1 MKKKLLKILAI
12 ACSLTCVATAGLGTA
27 LSKSPELAVAKA
39 YEITLSEENAL
50 KGDYAYGE
58 LLTIP
63 MGTIDGEPTTKFI
76 VLSPTGKVYDS
87 ASVSLQEEG
96 QYTVVWYATVGG
108 KEVSASKSFFVTKSA
123 FTLDGGGT
131 YAYMESLERAKAE
144 DGIKVSLDMDS
155 TLRYNR
161 AIDLRDTSGPLARFF
176 PYQRVDNVEG
186 QYNEYTEKSDELKAQ
201 LKEEGWTDSD
211 KINNEVGN
219 RLGTATT
226 YFQYTNDARNYLI
239 TLTDRYDPTNYV
251 TIDLEWKESNR
262 YFNFRAN
269 AVGQTAHGF
278 RSTTEKSI
286 QEDKISWDEIVDYD
300 GDLYRI
306 FYAPDNGL
314 TQCNKTDDKGLD
326 LYYDVET
333 NRVYMSYYVYK
344 PNDTDKDG
352 DYDNNIADGYTLN
365 EKALFADLSN
375 PKVYPKN
382 PFKGFTTGE
391 VYFSI
396 SAKNYVGN
404 TANIDIASLGGI
416 SGRDLLD
423 ADMHD
428 TKAPVIKVNEALS
441 QSSPFIAVGEEIEVP
456 SATAY
461 DLNLP
466 YGTKATTAV
475 YYAYNPSSD
484 KNISVGLVNGKFTPN
499 KAGAYTIV
507 YTATDPSGNVGTAT
521 VNLQCSV
528 GVDNKAVKL
537 TVDESIDGVA
547 GTALQLPE
555 CTIAGLYSDES
566 ALKTY
571 VQFEEGEKSL
581 LAGDSL
587 FLKGVGRYV
596 ITYAYQTPFK
606 TYTTTCTVT
615 SSASDNITFSASV
628 LPEYFIK
635 DAKYTVD
642 PVYAYEY
649 TAKEPVEVEAKVF
662 MSAGGGSFVE
672 VNRKEVLISASS
684 TVQFKYEHKG
694 AVAYSDTV
702 KVVDVGFGGTIQA
715 QKYFHSED
723 NALIGEA
730 TGSSLRYFADGT
742 TQNATM
748 KYINMLSLSEFG
760 FNFNFLDSIKND
772 EREFVAPSSL
782 TLTLVDY
789 YDRNNKATV
798 SFVAKGAKTEFYVD
812 GERKTTLSRALL
824 NNKFSVDYA
833 KGFRIDNTSYA
844 WDGAF
849 TSDRI
854 LLWVTLNG
862 IEGDTC
868 LEATSLGID
877 TLVNRTT
884 DTRVPVVSCSEL
896 NAGYQSLNKVITVA
910 RPYAYDLL
918 SPYVESGLSLT
929 VTCPDGSFATSEDGV
944 KLDGTCSV
952 NRDYKLK
959 LSMHGTYLI
968 KYVYKDQKG
977 NEYVY
982 IDRPEVQDQTSPVI
996 TIDGVTANEVLSAT
1010 QNTNV
1015 TVATYTATDETTV
1028 SSVLNSWVCVFF
1040 PSGECKQLENGGTF
1054 YASEKGKYTV
1064 FYEAFDEAGNYTTL
1078 KYFVVVA

>member
-1 MKKKLLKILAI
+1 MKKKLVKVLAI
-12 ACSLTCVATAGLGTA
+12 ACSLTCIATAGLGAT
-27 LSKSPELAVAKA
+27 LSKAPELAVAKA
-39 YEITLSEENAL
+39 YEITLSDENAV
-50 KGDYAYGE
+50 KSDYAYGDV
-58 LLTIP
+58 LSIP

-76 VLSPTGKVYDS
+76 LLSPTGKVYDT

-96 QYTVVWYATVGG
+96 QYTIVWYATVGG

-123 FTLDGGGT
+123 FTIDGGGT
-131 YAYMESLERAKAE
+131 YTYMESLERANAE
-144 DGIKVSLDMDS
+144 DGIKVSLDMES
-155 TLRYNR
+155 TFRYNR
-161 AIDLRDTSGPLARFF
+161 AIDLTDTSVPLARLF

-186 QYNEYTEKSDELKAQ
+186 QYNEYTEKSNAIKAQ
-201 LKEEGWTDSD
+201 LKAEGWTDSD
-211 KINNEVGN
+211 KISEEVQ
-219 RLGTATT
+219 RQLGTATT

-286 QEDKISWDEIVDYD
+286 QENNTSWDEIVDYD
-300 GDLYRI
+300 GDLYKI

-314 TQCNKTDDKGLD
+314 TQCNKTDDKGLE

-333 NRVYMSYYVYK
+333 NRIYMTYYVYK
-344 PNDTDKDG
+344 PVDSNKDG
-352 DYDNNIADGYTLN
+352 DYDDDIASGYTLY

-375 PKVYPKN
+375 TKIYPKN

-396 SAKNYVGN
+396 SAKNYVN
-404 TANIDIASLGGI
+404 STANIDIASIGGI

-428 TKAPVIKVNEALS
+428 TKAPVIKVDEALS
-441 QSSPFIAVGEEIEVP
+441 KGSPFIAVNEEIEVP

-475 YYAYNPSSD
+475 YYAYNPNSD
-484 KNISVGLVNGKFTPN
+484 KNVSVGLVDGKFTPK

-521 VNLQCSV
+521 VDLQCRTS
-528 GVDNKAVKL
+528 VDNKAVKL
-537 TVDESIDGVA
+537 TVDEGLEALA
-547 GTALQLPE
+547 GTALQIPE
-555 CTIAGLYSDES
+555 CTVSGLYSDAS

-581 LAGDSL
+581 LTGDSL
-587 FLKGVGRYV
+587 FVRGVGRYV
-596 ITYAYQTPFK
+596 ITYAYETPFK
-606 TYTTTCTVT
+606 TYTATCTVT
-615 SSASDNITFSASV
+615 SSASENVTFSASV

-662 MSAGGGSFVE
+662 MSADGGSFVE
-672 VNRKEVLISASS
+672 VNRKETLISASS

-694 AVAYSDTV
+694 AVAYSDVV
-702 KVVDVGFGGTIQA
+702 KVVDVGYGGTIQA
-715 QKYFHSED
+715 EKYFYSEN
-723 NALIGEA
+723 NAFVGDA
-730 TGSSLRYFADGT
+730 TGSGIRYFANGT
-742 TQNATM
+742 TSSATM

-760 FNFNFLDSIKND
+760 FDFRFLPSIKD
-772 EREFVAPSSL
+772 DARAFVAPSSL

-789 YDRNNKATV
+789 YDRNNKATA
-798 SFVAKGAKTEFYVD
+798 SFVAKGAQTEFYVN
-812 GERKTTLSRALL
+812 GEHKTTLANALL
-824 NNKFSVDYA
+824 NNFFSVTYA
-833 KGFRIDNTSYA
+833 KGFRIDNKSYA

-868 LEATSLGID
+868 LEVTSLGID
-877 TLVNRTT
+877 TWVKRTT
-884 DTRVPVVSCSEL
+884 DKTKPVVSYSEL

-910 RPYAYDLL
+910 QPYAYDLL
-918 SPYVESGLSLT
+918 SPYVESALSLT

-944 KLDGTCSV
+944 KLDGTCSI
-952 NRDYKLK
+952 NREYKLK
-959 LSMHGTYLI
+959 LSMQGTYLI
-968 KYVYKDQKG
+968 KYTYKDQKG

-1015 TVATYTATDETTV
+1015 TVATYTATDDTTA
-1028 SSVLNSWVCVFF
+1028 SDILNSWVCVFF

-1064 FYEAFDEAGNYTTL
+1064 FYEAFDEVGNYTTL
-1078 KYFVVVA
+1078 RYFVVVS